1 MRVRWW
7 VDLASALV
15 RTLPRVLLIPA
26 SPARE
31 RERRMTHDGAPTM
44 QVCQAFVARAPVDG
58 AAFTAMLSDMSR
70 DLLCASDAVVEAV
83 EDLQFSL
90 GEGPGLE
97 AFITRRPVLIADLA
111 GPGAAGRW
119 PVFVAEAAEL
129 PIGAL
134 FAFPLQL
141 GAITLGVCV
150 GYRRRPGSLT
160 GGQVT
165 ALLGAVDAAL
175 LSLLMLRAGDH
186 DDEPDAN
193 WLDRQHR
200 GRRLVHQATGML
212 TVQLG
217 VGIEEAFTRL
227 RAHAFAESRRI
238 DDVAADIVAR
248 RLRLESDE

>member
-1 MRVRWW
+1 
-7 VDLASALV
+7 
-15 RTLPRVLLIPA
+15 
-26 SPARE
+26 
-31 RERRMTHDGAPTM
+31 MTHDAASGM
-44 QVCQAFVARAPVDG
+44 GVCQAFVARAPVDG
-58 AAFTAMLSDMSR
+58 AAFTAMVSDVSR
-70 DLLCASDAVVEAV
+70 DLLFASDAVIAAV

-97 AFITRRPVLIADLA
+97 AFITRRPVLISDLA
-111 GPGAAGRW
+111 APGAAGRW
-119 PVFVAEAAEL
+119 PVLVTEAAEL
-129 PIGAL
+129 PVGGL

-141 GAITLGVCV
+141 GVITVGVCV
-150 GYRRRPGSLT
+150 AYRRRAGSLT
-160 GGQVT
+160 GWQVT
-165 ALLGAVDAAL
+165 ALLRAVDAAL
-175 LSLLMLRAGDH
+175 LSLLVLRAGEH

-248 RLRLESDE
+248 RLRLEPDS